1 MSRSEQARVRA
12 AGFQPVQVLAALV
25 GLVYLVIGII
35 GFVRTGFGDF
45 TGNPDH
51 MLMGFMINPLHN
63 LVHVVVGVLGLLFA
77 ASSASARTFGWIL
90 FIGFGLVTIWGLMI
104 TGVIASNPVSG
115 LGNPLNLNAADNW
128 LHGASAVLGLIMAV
142 MPARKKVH
150 VESTDSGAATMQ
162 QPMATGDV
170 PGNADV
176 PTRPVPQ
183 QTGSPEAA
191 AQQQTGR
198 HRPSRWRMHRPGH
211 TTH

>member
-1 MSRSEQARVRA
+1 MSRSEHARVRV

-25 GLVYLVIGII
+25 GLVYLAIGIV

-45 TGNPDH
+45 TGNTDH

-77 ASSASARTFGWIL
+77 TTSASARTYGWVL

-104 TGVIASNPVSG
+104 TGVISANPVSG
-115 LGNPLNLNAADNW
+115 LGNPLNLNTADNW
-128 LHGASAVLGLIMAV
+128 LHGATAVLGLIMAV

-150 VESTDSGAATMQ
+150 VESTDTATTTQ
-162 QPMATGDV
+162 QPVVTGDNV

-183 QTGSPEAA
+183 QTA
-191 AQQQTGR
+191 AQTGPQTGH
-198 HRPSRWRMHRPGH
+198 HRPSRWRMHRSGRAAH
-211 TTH
+211 